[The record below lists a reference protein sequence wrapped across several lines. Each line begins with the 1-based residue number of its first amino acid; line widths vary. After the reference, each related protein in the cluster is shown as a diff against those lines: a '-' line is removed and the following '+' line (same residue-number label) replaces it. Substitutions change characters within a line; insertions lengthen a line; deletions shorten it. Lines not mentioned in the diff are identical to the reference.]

1 MKKMELMRKK
11 LKYKDS
17 TLTVYGCSAHLL
29 NLLGSKVTPQAIISQ
44 IVEVNKYFRN
54 HHEAGALLSEIDNT
68 VKPQIP
74 NDTRWNTQLV
84 CVRTFLKNRPAMIII
99 AAQNEDSIEQRIRS
113 LIHNIGLANEA
124 RHFEKQL
131 QPISEALNK
140 LQSDSSSIADACDHG
155 LTCLKVKN

>member
-1 MKKMELMRKK
+1 
-11 LKYKDS
+11 
-17 TLTVYGCSAHLL
+17 
-29 NLLGSKVTPQAIISQ
+29 
-44 IVEVNKYFRN
+44 
-54 HHEAGALLSEIDNT
+54 
-68 VKPQIP
+68 
-74 NDTRWNTQLV
+74 
-84 CVRTFLKNRPAMIII
+84 MIII